1 MPPRNTSP
9 ITLAQL
15 FALILI
21 WGGVAYGLSARDEP
35 AANAT
40 QIAHLTACR

>member
-9 ITLAQL
+9 TPAQL

-21 WGGVAYGLSARDEP
+21 WGGVAYGLLAKDEP

>member
-21 WGGVAYGLSARDEP
+21 WGGVAYGLLAREP
-35 AANAT
+35 VANAT
-40 QIAHLTACR
+40 RVAHLTACR

>member
-21 WGGVAYGLSARDEP
+21 WGGVAYGLLARDEP
-35 AANAT
+35 GANAT
-40 QIAHLTACR
+40 QVAHLTACR